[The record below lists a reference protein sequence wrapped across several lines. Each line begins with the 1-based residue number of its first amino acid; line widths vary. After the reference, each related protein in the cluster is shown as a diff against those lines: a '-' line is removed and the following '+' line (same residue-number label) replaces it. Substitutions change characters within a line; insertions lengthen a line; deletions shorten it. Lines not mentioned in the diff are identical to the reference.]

1 MEQVRQIKKA
11 MKTENKKIKESLIN
25 CEVEMLLKTHPDG
38 LTIKEIAKYLHKSG
52 TSMRNFKRYI
62 AKMKLT
68 YLE

>member
-1 MEQVRQIKKA
+1 MEQVQQIKKA
-11 MKTENKKIKESLIN
+11 LEAENKKIKENSIKHKA
-25 CEVEMLLKTHPDG
+25 EMLLKAHPEG
-38 LTIKEIAKYLHKSG
+38 LTIEEIAKYLHKSG